1 MQKVFCAKCP
11 VFQTIY
17 QTMQILKFSNMT
29 LFFFFD
35 NSSDD
40 ELTKMAQAAD
50 RMKRTR
56 DGNIFSMI
64 PFHN

>member
-1 MQKVFCAKCP
+1 
-11 VFQTIY
+11 
-17 QTMQILKFSNMT
+17 MQILKFSNMT
-29 LFFFFD
+29 LFVFN

-40 ELTKMAQAAD
+40 ELTKMTQAAD